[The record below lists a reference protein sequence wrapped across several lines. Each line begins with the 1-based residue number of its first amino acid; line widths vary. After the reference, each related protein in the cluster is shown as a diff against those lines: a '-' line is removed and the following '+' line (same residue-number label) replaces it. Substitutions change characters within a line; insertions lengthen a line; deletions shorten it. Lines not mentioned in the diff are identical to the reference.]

1 MGLYYVIYLLQVY
14 LCVVVS
20 LMPVCRVILDQH
32 NLSGLLGYLRLDL
45 QGLDAWGW
53 GRILLLNLS
62 YFAIFAPISKT
73 ASLFRL
79 ALATTLAAT

>member
-79 ALATTLAAT
+79 ALATASAAT